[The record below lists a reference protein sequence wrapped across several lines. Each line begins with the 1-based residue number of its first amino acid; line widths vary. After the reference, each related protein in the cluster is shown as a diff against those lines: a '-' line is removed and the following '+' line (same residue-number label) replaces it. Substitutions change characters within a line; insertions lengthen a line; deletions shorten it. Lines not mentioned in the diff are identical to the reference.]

1 MGGEDSWPSAGLSPR
16 PLCTDGALSRHRR
29 HRFLLLPMLRAW
41 AALGTPATPP
51 GDDGQQLF
59 LNRMEPQPKGPRAEP
74 RVGVSYRSRCL
85 PLFSFRKF
93 QLAFKATMLKAIWKM
108 LQVRGKKSP
117 SRDGA
122 PSGLRPA
129 PPRVAAPGARR
140 HLLLSGQAWR
150 SARAPFQPRGAQGPS
165 PGRAEDAEAKSS
177 PATPSGSTDL
187 RPQSAPSVPRPPV
200 GSWGLSGPSTS
211 LHLNDR
217 AERRVQGREPRWV
230 KEVPPGR
237 TRSPWAQCPA
247 SSGVAGCVIRSRLA
261 AGAGP
266 DVILGCGVSA
276 SV

>member
-129 PPRVAAPGARR
+129 PPAWQPQAPAATSCSRGRPGAQHARP
-140 HLLLSGQAWR
+140 SG
-150 SARAPFQPRGAQGPS
+150 PVAQGPS

>member
-129 PPRVAAPGARR
+129 PPTWQPQAPAATSCSRGRPGAQHARP
-140 HLLLSGQAWR
+140 SGPVGR
-150 SARAPFQPRGAQGPS
+150 RAPRRAGPRMLRPRAAQQRPLGPQTSDPRVPLPS
-165 PGRAEDAEAKSS
+165 PG
-177 PATPSGSTDL
+177 
-187 RPQSAPSVPRPPV
+187 
-200 GSWGLSGPSTS
+200 
-211 LHLNDR
+211 
-217 AERRVQGREPRWV
+217 PRW
-230 KEVPPGR
+230 
-237 TRSPWAQCPA
+237 
-247 SSGVAGCVIRSRLA
+247 A
-261 AGAGP
+261 AGGSLVPAP
-266 DVILGCGVSA
+266 HCT
-276 SV
+276 